1 MSTIVFDTNTLLHV
15 NGAQT
20 GSGIWSGNGSANIVG
35 FKYNNNGKLRVFKG
49 ALPTKSELN
58 AVTNVATYR
67 TTDLLITYLTYALW
81 TYEGVNA
88 KFNTPL
94 PTVATGSGTAS
105 WFLMSNADS
114 TSVTGIM
121 LLAGDITLPGGGGE
135 MTISDTT
142 ITSGQTYSLGTLLF
156 TLPRLY
162 TYP

>member
-1 MSTIVFDTNTLLHV
+1 MSTILLDSNTLLHV

-20 GSGIWSGNGSANIVG
+20 GSGIWSNVSTPVYG
-35 FKYNNNGKLRVFKG
+35 FRYNNNSKLRIFKG
-49 ALPTKSELN
+49 SLPTKSELN

-105 WFLMSNADS
+105 WFLMSNLDS
-114 TSVTGIM
+114 GGIM

>member
-1 MSTIVFDTNTLLHV
+1 MSTILLDSNTLLHV

-20 GSGIWSGNGSANIVG
+20 GSGIWSNVSTPVYG
-35 FKYNNNGKLRVFKG
+35 FRYNNNSKLRIFKG
-49 ALPTKSELN
+49 SLPTKSELN

-105 WFLMSNADS
+105 WFLMSNLDS
-114 TSVTGIM
+114 GGIM

-135 MTISDTT
+135 MIISDTT

>member
-1 MSTIVFDTNTLLHV
+1 MSTIVLDANTLLHV

-20 GSGIWSGNGSANIVG
+20 GSGIWSGSNSGSIYG
-35 FKYNNNGKLRVFKG
+35 FDTSGNSKLRIFKG
-49 ALPTKSELN
+49 SLPTKSELN

-67 TTDLLITYLTYALW
+67 TTDLLITYLTYNLW

-88 KFNTPL
+88 KLNTPL
-94 PTVATGSGTAS
+94 PTAATGTGTAS
-105 WFLMSNADS
+105 WFLMSNTDS
-114 TSVTGIM
+114 TGIM

-135 MTISDTT
+135 MVISDLT

-156 TLPRLY
+156 TLPSVY